1 MYKAGYDPQAFTSFF
16 EKVKSLEKRKQNVV
30 AKAFETHP
38 QTPDRIQKTQKEINT
53 LLPAQE
59 EYKVDTSEFQ
69 DAKARLEEIENHRR
83 SDASKTNRPT
93 LMRRTPLPGPDRDS
107 QTTNPKTTDD
117 DGPPTLS
124 RKPN

>member
-69 DAKARLEEIENHRR
+69 EAKARLEQIENRLR
-83 SDASKTNRPT
+83 ADQSKVNRPT
-93 LMRRTPLPGPDRDS
+93 LMRRTPLPGPDSDS

-117 DGPPTLS
+117 GPHT
-124 RKPN
+124 K